1 MNFLRYST
9 FPFTLLYYLVVWCRN
24 KLYDIGFLSS
34 KKYAIPTIGVGNLV
48 VGGAGKSPTIEYL
61 IRLLSPSFKVSTLSR
76 GYGRKTKGF
85 IQATEFSS
93 PIEIG
98 DEPTQ
103 FKQKFP
109 LVNVVVSENRQLG
122 MEHLVNDA
130 QVVLLD
136 DAFQHRKVKLGLSIL
151 LFDYNTLFQKD
162 WLLPMGNMREPIS
175 AKDRADII
183 LITKTPKLFSPMER
197 RRLQSAFKI
206 NPKQHLFF
214 SYLNYSNPLPLN
226 SEQPAFDAALTTA
239 NTVVL
244 ALTGI
249 ANPALFLN
257 HISAKNYKNIIPFS
271 FPDHHEFSK
280 KDFEKI
286 KKAFAE
292 INAANKIIFT
302 TEKDAM
308 RLKYSKHI
316 SILAGLPIFYIPIEA
331 EIHEQDKVKFDQLI
345 LKYVSA
351 S

>member
-24 KLYDIGFLSS
+24 KLYDLGFLSS
-34 KKYAIPTIGVGNLV
+34 KKYTIPTIGVGNLV
-48 VGGAGKSPTIEYL
+48 AGGTGKSPTIEYL
-61 IRLLSPSFKVSTLSR
+61 IRLLSPTFKVATLSR

-85 IQATEFSS
+85 IQANEFSS

-109 LVNVVVSENRQLG
+109 LVNVLVSENRQLG
-122 MEHLVNDA
+122 MEHLANDT

-175 AKDRADII
+175 SKDRADIF
-183 LITKTPKLFSPMER
+183 LITKTPKIFSPMER
-197 RRLQSAFKI
+197 RRVLSSFKT
-206 NPKQHLFF
+206 NSKQHLFF
-214 SYLNYSNPLPLN
+214 SYLNYSNPVPLN
-226 SEQPAFDAALTTA
+226 SEQSFADAVFSSTNTT
-239 NTVVL
+239 VL

-271 FPDHHEFSK
+271 FPDHHDFSE
-280 KDFEKI
+280 KDFQKI
-286 KKAFAE
+286 KKVFAE
-292 INAANKIIFT
+292 ISAVQKIILT

-308 RLKYSKHI
+308 RLKYSKHHAMI
-316 SILAGLPIFYIPIEA
+316 EDLPIFYIPIEA
-331 EIHEQDKVKFDQLI
+331 EMHEQDKIKFDQLI
-345 LKYVSA
+345 LKYVRTS
-351 S
+351 

>member
-24 KLYDIGFLSS
+24 KLYDVGFLSS
-34 KKYAIPTIGVGNLV
+34 KKYDIPTIGVGNLV

-61 IRLLSPSFKVSTLSR
+61 IRLLSPTFKVSTLSR

-85 IQATEFSS
+85 IQANEFSS

-109 LVNVVVSENRQLG
+109 LVHVLVSENRQLG
-122 MEHLVNDA
+122 MEHLANDA

-151 LFDYNTLFQKD
+151 LFDYNALFQKD

-175 AKDRADII
+175 SKDRADII

-197 RRLQSAFKI
+197 RRVLSFFKT

-226 SEQPAFDAALTTA
+226 STQAALNSALATA
-239 NTVVL
+239 NTAVL

-249 ANPALFLN
+249 ANPVLFLN
-257 HISAKNYKNIIPFS
+257 HISTKNYKNIIPFS
-271 FPDHHEFSK
+271 FPDHHDFTE
-280 KDFEKI
+280 KDFQKI

-292 INAANKIIFT
+292 ITTVQKIILT

-308 RLKYSKHI
+308 RLKYSKHHAMI
-316 SILAGLPIFYIPIEA
+316 EDLPIYYIPIEA

-345 LKYVSA
+345 LKYVRTN
-351 S
+351 

>member
-34 KKYAIPTIGVGNLV
+34 KKYLVPTIGVGNLV
-48 VGGAGKSPTIEYL
+48 VGGAGKGPTIEYL

-151 LFDYNTLFQKD
+151 LFDYNGSHSSTLVRKLNIISFLLFPYFIFTLF
-162 WLLPMGNMREPIS
+162 
-175 AKDRADII
+175 
-183 LITKTPKLFSPMER
+183 
-197 RRLQSAFKI
+197 
-206 NPKQHLFF
+206 
-214 SYLNYSNPLPLN
+214 N
-226 SEQPAFDAALTTA
+226 SHTL
-239 NTVVL
+239 
-244 ALTGI
+244 
-249 ANPALFLN
+249 
-257 HISAKNYKNIIPFS
+257 
-271 FPDHHEFSK
+271 
-280 KDFEKI
+280 
-286 KKAFAE
+286 
-292 INAANKIIFT
+292 
-302 TEKDAM
+302 
-308 RLKYSKHI
+308 
-316 SILAGLPIFYIPIEA
+316 
-331 EIHEQDKVKFDQLI
+331 
-345 LKYVSA
+345 
-351 S
+351 

>member
-1 MNFLRYST
+1 
-9 FPFTLLYYLVVWCRN
+9 
-24 KLYDIGFLSS
+24 
-34 KKYAIPTIGVGNLV
+34 
-48 VGGAGKSPTIEYL
+48 
-61 IRLLSPSFKVSTLSR
+61 
-76 GYGRKTKGF
+76 
-85 IQATEFSS
+85 
-93 PIEIG
+93 
-98 DEPTQ
+98 
-103 FKQKFP
+103 
-109 LVNVVVSENRQLG
+109 
-122 MEHLVNDA
+122 
-130 QVVLLD
+130 
-136 DAFQHRKVKLGLSIL
+136 
-151 LFDYNTLFQKD
+151 LFQKG

-183 LITKTPKLFSPMER
+183 LITKTPKLFSPIER
-197 RRLQSAFKI
+197 RRVLSAFKT

-226 SEQPAFDAALTTA
+226 SEQAAFDVALATA
-239 NTVVL
+239 NTAVL

-271 FPDHHEFSK
+271 FPDHHDFSE

-286 KKAFAE
+286 KKVFAE
-292 INAANKIIFT
+292 INAVNKIIFT

-316 SILAGLPIFYIPIEA
+316 AILTGLPIFYIPIEA

>member
-24 KLYDIGFLSS
+24 KLYDLDFLSS
-34 KKYAIPTIGVGNLV
+34 KKYEIPTIGVGNLV

-151 LFDYNTLFQKD
+151 LFDYNTLFQKE

-197 RRLQSAFKI
+197 RRLQSTFKI

-214 SYLNYSNPLPLN
+214 SY
-226 SEQPAFDAALTTA
+226 
-239 NTVVL
+239 
-244 ALTGI
+244 
-249 ANPALFLN
+249 
-257 HISAKNYKNIIPFS
+257 
-271 FPDHHEFSK
+271 
-280 KDFEKI
+280 
-286 KKAFAE
+286 
-292 INAANKIIFT
+292 
-302 TEKDAM
+302 
-308 RLKYSKHI
+308 
-316 SILAGLPIFYIPIEA
+316 
-331 EIHEQDKVKFDQLI
+331 
-345 LKYVSA
+345 
-351 S
+351 

>member
-1 MNFLRYST
+1 MNFLRFST

-24 KLYDIGFLSS
+24 KLYDVGFLSS
-34 KKYAIPTIGVGNLV
+34 KKYTIPTIGVGNLV

-61 IRLLSPSFKVSTLSR
+61 IRLLSPTFNVSTLSR

-85 IQATEFSS
+85 IQANEFSS

-109 LVNVVVSENRQLG
+109 LVHVLVSENRQLG
-122 MEHLVNDA
+122 MEHLSNDT

-136 DAFQHRKVKLGLSIL
+136 DAFQHRKVTLGLSIL
-151 LFDYNTLFQKD
+151 LFDYNALFQKD

-175 AKDRADII
+175 SKSRADII

-197 RRLQSAFKI
+197 RRVLSFFKT

-214 SYLNYSNPLPLN
+214 SYLNYRNPVPLN
-226 SEQPAFDAALTTA
+226 SEQTAFDAALATT

-257 HISAKNYKNIIPFS
+257 HISAKNYKNTIPFS
-271 FPDHHEFSK
+271 FPDHHDFSE
-280 KDFEKI
+280 KDFQKI

-292 INAANKIIFT
+292 ITAVQKIILT

-308 RLKYSKHI
+308 RLKYSKHYAMI
-316 SILAGLPIFYIPIEA
+316 EHLPIYYIPIEA

-345 LKYVSA
+345 LKYVRTS
-351 S
+351 

>member
-1 MNFLRYST
+1 M
-9 FPFTLLYYLVVWCRN
+9 LYYLVVWCRN
-24 KLYDIGFLSS
+24 KLYDLNFLSS
-34 KKYAIPTIGVGNLV
+34 KKYTIPTIGVGNLV

-61 IRLLSPSFKVSTLSR
+61 IRLLSPTFKVSTLSR

-85 IQATEFSS
+85 IQANEFSS

-109 LVNVVVSENRQLG
+109 LVNVLVSENRQLG
-122 MEHLVNDA
+122 MEHLANDT

-151 LFDYNTLFQKD
+151 LFDYNALFQKD

-175 AKDRADII
+175 SKERADII

-197 RRLQSAFKI
+197 RRVLSSFKI

-214 SYLNYSNPLPLN
+214 SYLNYSNPVPLN
-226 SEQPAFDAALTTA
+226 SNQASLDAGSASTNTA
-239 NTVVL
+239 VL

-249 ANPALFLN
+249 ANPTLFLN

-271 FPDHHEFSK
+271 FPDHHDFSE
-280 KDFEKI
+280 KDFQKI
-286 KKAFAE
+286 KKTFAE
-292 INAANKIIFT
+292 ITAVHKIILT

-308 RLKYSKHI
+308 RLKYSKYHAMI
-316 SILAGLPIFYIPIEA
+316 EDLPIFYIPIEA

-345 LKYVSA
+345 LKHVRTS
-351 S
+351 

>member
-1 MNFLRYST
+1 
-9 FPFTLLYYLVVWCRN
+9 
-24 KLYDIGFLSS
+24 
-34 KKYAIPTIGVGNLV
+34 
-48 VGGAGKSPTIEYL
+48 
-61 IRLLSPSFKVSTLSR
+61 
-76 GYGRKTKGF
+76 
-85 IQATEFSS
+85 
-93 PIEIG
+93 
-98 DEPTQ
+98 
-103 FKQKFP
+103 
-109 LVNVVVSENRQLG
+109 
-122 MEHLVNDA
+122 
-130 QVVLLD
+130 
-136 DAFQHRKVKLGLSIL
+136 
-151 LFDYNTLFQKD
+151 
-162 WLLPMGNMREPIS
+162 
-175 AKDRADII
+175 
-183 LITKTPKLFSPMER
+183 MER

-226 SEQPAFDAALTTA
+226 SEKTAFDAALATT
-239 NTVVL
+239 NTAVL

>member
-1 MNFLRYST
+1 
-9 FPFTLLYYLVVWCRN
+9 
-24 KLYDIGFLSS
+24 
-34 KKYAIPTIGVGNLV
+34 
-48 VGGAGKSPTIEYL
+48 
-61 IRLLSPSFKVSTLSR
+61 
-76 GYGRKTKGF
+76 
-85 IQATEFSS
+85 
-93 PIEIG
+93 
-98 DEPTQ
+98 
-103 FKQKFP
+103 
-109 LVNVVVSENRQLG
+109 
-122 MEHLVNDA
+122 
-130 QVVLLD
+130 VVLLD

-197 RRLQSAFKI
+197 RRLQSTFKI

-226 SEQPAFDAALTTA
+226 SEQTAFDAALATT
-239 NTVVL
+239 NTAVL

-249 ANPALFLN
+249 ANPTLFLN

-271 FPDHHEFSK
+271 FPDHHDFSE

-286 KKAFAE
+286 KKVFAE
-292 INAANKIIFT
+292 INAVNKIIFT

-316 SILAGLPIFYIPIEA
+316 AILAGLPIFYIPIEA